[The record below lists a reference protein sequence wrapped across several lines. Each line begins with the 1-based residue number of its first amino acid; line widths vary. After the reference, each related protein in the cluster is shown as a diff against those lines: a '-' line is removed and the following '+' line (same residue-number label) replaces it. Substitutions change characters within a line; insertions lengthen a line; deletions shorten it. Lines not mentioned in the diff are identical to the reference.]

1 MGTNAENFIL
11 FGQYG
16 FVFLIVLVIGITY
29 GITKINITIPD
40 YRQLET
46 YEPPVTTR
54 LFAGDGQVMM
64 EYAAEKRLFV
74 PIEKIPDKVKH
85 AFIAAEDKHFYT
97 HSGIDY
103 LGIVRAVIGNLKKSE
118 QADALP
124 VLQQLRNKWL
134 KIFC

>member
-1 MGTNAENFIL
+1 MLKFLSYMASMAL
-11 FGQYG
+11 F
-16 FVFLIVLVIGITY
+16 FLIVLIIVVTY

-40 YRQLET
+40 YRQLAN

-74 PIEKIPDKVKH
+74 PIDMIPDLVKN
-85 AFIAAEDKHFYT
+85 AFIAAEDKHFYK

-103 LGIVRAVIGNLKKSE
+103 LGIIRAAIGNLRKMGTGKRPAGASTITQQVAKS
-118 QADALP
+118 
-124 VLQQLRNKWL
+124 
-134 KIFC
+134 F